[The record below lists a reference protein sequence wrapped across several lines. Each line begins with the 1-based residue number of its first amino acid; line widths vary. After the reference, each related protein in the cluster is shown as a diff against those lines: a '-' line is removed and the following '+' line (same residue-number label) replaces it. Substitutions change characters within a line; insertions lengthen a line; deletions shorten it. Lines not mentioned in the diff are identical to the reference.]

1 MGYRGYYKCYCDVP
15 GCEEKGADSTIDPIG
30 FSAARMKRPLKNG
43 DMMRPFPWRP
53 GMRIPESGVPPGW
66 RYESVGL
73 YGLWICPKHA
83 IDVKIDG
90 QTPKDIAEDR
100 DTYFKLRGPP

>member
-1 MGYRGYYKCYCDVP
+1 MAYRIYYKCYCDVP
-15 GCEEKGADSTIDPIG
+15 GCEGKGADSTVQPIG
-30 FSAARMKRPLKNG
+30 FNVDRMKRPLKNG

-53 GMRIPESGVPPGW
+53 GMRIPEPGVPPGW

-90 QTPKDIAEDR
+90 QNPKDIAEDR
-100 DTYFKLRGPP
+100 DTYFKLRGQP